1 MITALCSDIKV
12 PVIGGTD
19 EYVFETVLGLPALV
33 SYEGERPHL
42 DRSPTWSASHSKRKG
57 RRDMGLVSFESYE
70 ILLQGIR
77 VPRHLRA

>member
-19 EYVFETVLGLPALV
+19 EYVFETVLGSPALV

-42 DRSPTWSASHSKRKG
+42 DRSPTWWA

-70 ILLQGIR
+70 ILLQGIK